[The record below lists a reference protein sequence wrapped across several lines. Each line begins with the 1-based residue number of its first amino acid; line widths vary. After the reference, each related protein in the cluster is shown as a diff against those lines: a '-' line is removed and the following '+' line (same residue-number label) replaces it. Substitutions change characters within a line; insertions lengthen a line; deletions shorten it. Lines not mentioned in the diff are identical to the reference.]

1 MKIVLRTARIEVRR
15 FCVKGSDQ
23 FRERFSRKV
32 PLVTLIV
39 APRQTYTGVI
49 ANVIVVP
56 ALLRRGTPPVAGE
69 TAWFGPVLAFDRM
82 SS

>member
-32 PLVTLIV
+32 FTRNSIV
-39 APRQTYTGVI
+39 APRQTFTGVI

-56 ALLRRGTPPVAGE
+56 ALLRRGTPPVSGE